1 MRSSVRRRG
10 EGGWHVDISEPE
22 INEMKK
28 NMEEALLHQ

>member
-1 MRSSVRRRG
+1 MG
-10 EGGWHVDISEPE
+10 EGRHVDISEPE